1 MSISKKRSYVSKA
14 RRQSAEATRSRILDA
29 AKLLLTRQGIDG
41 VTVAQIADRAG
52 VATPTVYAAFKSK
65 EGILRALMEAAMF
78 GDRFEIARRRLDGIT
93 DAVELVALTATISR
107 SVYEGES
114 RELGMLRGAASFS
127 PSLRK
132 IEQQFEK
139 MRLDMQQSRIE
150 LLFDQG
156 KAKHGLSLEEAR
168 RIMWMYTS
176 RDIYRMLVREA
187 GWTADR
193 YEEWLRETLLAALV
207 DPSSMNKAS
216 T

>member
-1 MSISKKRSYVSKA
+1 MSTQKRTYVSKA
-14 RRQSAEATRSRILDA
+14 RRQSAQATRSRILEA
-29 AKLLLTRQGIDG
+29 AKQLFTRHGIDA

-65 EGILRALMEAAMF
+65 EGMLRALMEAAMF
-78 GDRFEIARRRLDGIT
+78 GDRFEIARRRLDGIA
-93 DAVELVALTATISR
+93 DGVEAVALTASISR

-114 RELGMLRGAASFS
+114 RELGLLRGAASFS
-127 PSLRK
+127 PSLRR
-132 IEQQFEK
+132 IEEQFEK
-139 MRLDMQQSRIE
+139 MRLDMQRARVE

-156 KAKHGLSLEEAR
+156 KAKHGLSIEEAR

-187 GWTADR
+187 GWTPDR

-207 DPSSMNKAS
+207 EP
-216 T
+216 

>member
-1 MSISKKRSYVSKA
+1 MAIPKKRRYVSEA
-14 RRQSAEATRSRILDA
+14 REQGAQATRARILNA
-29 AKLLLTRQGIDG
+29 AKALFTAHGIDG

-78 GDRFEIARRRLDGIT
+78 GDRFEIARQRLEGIIDG
-93 DAVELVALTATISR
+93 VEMVALTAAISR

-114 RELGMLRGAASFS
+114 RELGMLRGASSFS

-139 MRLDMQQSRIE
+139 MRLDMQQARIE

-156 KAKHGLSLEEAR
+156 KAKHGLSLDEAR
-168 RIMWMYTS
+168 QIMWMYTS

-187 GWTADR
+187 GWTPDR
-193 YEEWLRETLLAALV
+193 YEDWLRETLLAALV
-207 DPSSMNKAS
+207 EPTSSGKA
-216 T
+216 TT